1 MKPINGQIFFHAKSH
16 LTHQKHAITS
26 QSVKDDI
33 GEEPEKSDSEI
44 NYDEEMKEK
53 HKSVASATR
62 RRGQVRG
69 ENEEEDDG
77 DEENEFRG
85 NDDEEMEEEEEEVD
99 EEDEEFGAKRN
110 AASGN
115 SPATSNNNNKNKRQ
129 RSSTPPPVTHPTS
142 SFDGKMQLTTNL
154 LYLNG
159 TNLGHVMSLLEQHC
173 PKVLEIY
180 NNDDNTS
187 GSAAL
192 PIPECMEINMDLLM
206 DEYFNIFTMIQQYCN
221 DHMVKK
227 RYAASAH
234 GGNVAKIKD
243 ISNRRKERRA

>member
-1 MKPINGQIFFHAKSH
+1 
-16 LTHQKHAITS
+16 
-26 QSVKDDI
+26 
-33 GEEPEKSDSEI
+33 
-44 NYDEEMKEK
+44 MKEK
-53 HKSVASATR
+53 RGSVASGTR
-62 RRGQVRG
+62 RRGQ
-69 ENEEEDDG
+69 EQCEDKEEDDG

-85 NDDEEMEEEEEEVD
+85 NDDEEMEEEEEDD
-99 EEDEEFGAKRN
+99 EDDEEFGAKRN
-110 AASGN
+110 AASSN
-115 SPATSNNNNKNKRQ
+115 SPAGSNHNNKIKRQ
-129 RSSTPPPVTHPTS
+129 RSSTPPPVPHATS
-142 SFDGKMQLTTNL
+142 TFDGKMQLTTNL

-173 PKVLEIY
+173 PKVLETY

-192 PIPECMEINMDLLM
+192 PIPECMEINMDQLM